1 LHKLVGD
8 QAEILVAYAD
18 ALAMVQE
25 GKLAGKP
32 AELLRRALELQPNQ
46 PQGLWL
52 AGMAEDQ
59 QGNYQDAI
67 NYWHR
72 LEPLLNEDP
81 ESLQEVRQLIARA
94 EQRGGLPAKTAEG
107 TKDQIPSLS
116 SASASDSATISVE
129 SSTAKAITINVDL
142 DPDLKEATAHDDS
155 LFVFAQAVEGPPMPL
170 AVVRKQVKDLP
181 LVVTL
186 DDSMAMMP
194 AMSLSKFSEVK
205 IGARISKTGNA
216 MPQSGDLYGE
226 VSPVAVDDKEPV
238 QITIGERV
246 P

>member
-1 LHKLVGD
+1 
-8 QAEILVAYAD
+8 
-18 ALAMVQE
+18 M
-25 GKLAGKP
+25 
-32 AELLRRALELQPNQ
+32 
-46 PQGLWL
+46 
-52 AGMAEDQ
+52 
-59 QGNYQDAI
+59 
-67 NYWHR
+67 
-72 LEPLLNEDP
+72 
-81 ESLQEVRQLIARA
+81 
-94 EQRGGLPAKTAEG
+94 
-107 TKDQIPSLS
+107 
-116 SASASDSATISVE
+116 SDSETKSVV
-129 SSTAKAITINVDL
+129 SSTVKAITINIDL

-216 MPQSGDLYGE
+216 TPQSGDLYGE
-226 VSPVAVDDKEPV
+226 ISPVAVDDKEPV